1 MKIEIKEIYK
11 CEYCNKLYQLKHF
24 CEKHEKICK
33 KNPENDR
40 PCFSCVH
47 LSKKDVVV
55 YEYCGDIE
63 HKVNLSCLHCDKK
76 EVFLHTPQN
85 EIKGNALELGG
96 DNLPMPKECDLKKT
110 RLNF

>member
-1 MKIEIKEIYK
+1 MKIEIKEMYK

-47 LSKKDVVV
+47 LSKKDVVF

-63 HKVNLSCLHCDKK
+63 HKVNLSCLYCEKK

-85 EIKGNALELGG
+85 EIKGNALELGEG
-96 DNLPMPKECDLKKT
+96 NLPMPKECDLKKQ